1 MAEDRASIWL
11 LPIWLLMDV
20 TEILSFWREC
30 KAAQV
35 ASGEDVGQSS
45 SAFNFE
51 ELERTRA
58 FSAFFDL
65 EEQEAPVRGNA

>member
-1 MAEDRASIWL
+1 MEEGRAAIWL
-11 LPIWLLMDV
+11 LRVCLLMDV
-20 TEILSFWREC
+20 TETLSIWREC

-35 ASGEDVGQSS
+35 APGKDVGQRS

-51 ELERTRA
+51 ELEPSRA